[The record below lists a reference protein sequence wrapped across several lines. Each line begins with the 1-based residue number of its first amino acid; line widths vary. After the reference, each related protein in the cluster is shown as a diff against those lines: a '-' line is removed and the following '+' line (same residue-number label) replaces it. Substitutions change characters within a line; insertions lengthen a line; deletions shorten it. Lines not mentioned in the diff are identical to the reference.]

1 MSKEYKISKT
11 AAKTAKE
18 NNLVIADSYE
28 KEKRLLDFS
37 LLEGMEIPYEEKEVI
52 KKYAQ
57 SVSAAYKES
66 FYGETFDNFYTCNG
80 IALYKPYKVYNSST
94 GKRLYV
100 IYQLVAIK
108 HYSRHRQSVYDE
120 YKTTEHKQKID
131 TGDAE
136 PIDIEI

>member
-37 LLEGMEIPYEEKEVI
+37 LLEDMEISDEEKEVI

-66 FYGETFDNFYTCNG
+66 FYGETFDNFHACNG

-108 HYSRHRQSVYDE
+108 HYSSHRQSVYDE
-120 YKTTEHKQKID
+120 YKTTEHKQKIG
-131 TGDAE
+131 TGE

>member
-37 LLEGMEIPYEEKEVI
+37 LLEDLEIPDDEKEVI
-52 KKYAQ
+52 KKYAKN
-57 SVSAAYKES
+57 VSAAYKES
-66 FYGETFDNFYTCNG
+66 FYGETFDSFHMCNG
-80 IALYKPYKVYNSST
+80 IALYKPYKIYNNST

-108 HYSRHRQSVYDE
+108 HYSSHRQSVYDE
-120 YKTTEHKQKID
+120 YKTIEHKQKIG
-131 TGDAE
+131 TGDVE

>member
-1 MSKEYKISKT
+1 MTKEYRISKT

-37 LLEGMEIPYEEKEVI
+37 LLEGMEISDDEKEVI

-66 FYGETFDNFYTCNG
+66 FYGETFDSFHMCNG
-80 IALYKPYKVYNSST
+80 IALYKPYKIYNSST

-100 IYQLVAIK
+100 IFQLVAIK
-108 HYSRHRQSVYDE
+108 HYSSHRQSVYDE
-120 YKTTEHKQKID
+120 YKTTEYKQKIG

>member
-1 MSKEYKISKT
+1 MEKEYKISKT

-37 LLEGMEIPYEEKEVI
+37 LLEDLEISDEEKEVI

-57 SVSAAYKES
+57 SVSVAYKKS
-66 FYGETFDNFYTCNG
+66 FYGESFDNFHTCNG
-80 IALYKPYKVYNSST
+80 TALYKPYKVYNNST

-100 IYQLVAIK
+100 IYRLVAIK
-108 HYSRHRQSVYDE
+108 HYSSHRQSVYDE
-120 YKTTEHKQKID
+120 YKTTECKQKIG

>member
-1 MSKEYKISKT
+1 MVKEYKIGKT

-37 LLEGMEIPYEEKEVI
+37 FLEDMEISDEEKEVI

-57 SVSAAYKES
+57 NVSVAYKKS
-66 FYGETFDNFYTCNG
+66 FYGESFDNFHTCSG
-80 IALYKPYKVYNSST
+80 IALYKPYKVYNGST

-100 IYQLVAIK
+100 ICQLEAIK
-108 HYSRHRQSVYDE
+108 HYSSHRQSVYDE
-120 YKTTEHKQKID
+120 YKTIEYKQG
-131 TGDAE
+131 TGNAE